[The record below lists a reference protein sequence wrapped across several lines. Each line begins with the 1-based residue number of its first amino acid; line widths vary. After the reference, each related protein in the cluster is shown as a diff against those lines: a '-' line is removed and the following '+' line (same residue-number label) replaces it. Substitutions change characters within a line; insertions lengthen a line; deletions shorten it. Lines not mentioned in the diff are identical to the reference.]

1 MGSVVSDAQTASGRQ
16 SRRSADALF
25 AIGLARASGGA
36 ILFSLPMLM
45 TMEMWQL
52 GLSMSQF
59 RLALLLLLTI
69 PLLIGLSHYMGFE
82 ETFGFLD
89 DAVDAFVAVAV
100 GFFASAAALG
110 LFAVIEFGMSS
121 QEIVG
126 SVAMQ
131 AVPGSIG
138 AMFAQSQLGGAE
150 NKKKEWRASYAGKV
164 FIMAAGAL
172 FLAFNV
178 APTEEVV
185 LIAHKMTA
193 WHSAALVLAS
203 LVVMHAFVYAVEFH
217 GQVSLRWREPLWS
230 EFLRFTVVGY
240 AVVLMISLYVL
251 WTFGRTDAMP
261 FGEILSAVIVL
272 GFPGAIGA
280 AAARLI
286 L

>member
-1 MGSVVSDAQTASGRQ
+1 MGSVVSDGQTSGQ
-16 SRRSADALF
+16 TRRSADVVF

-36 ILFSLPMLM
+36 ILFSLPILM
-45 TMEMWQL
+45 TMEMWRL
-52 GLSMSQF
+52 GFSISEF

-89 DAVDAFVAVAV
+89 DAVDAFVALAV
-100 GFFASAAALG
+100 GFVASAAVLG
-110 LFAVIEFGMSS
+110 LLAVIRLGMSS
-121 QEIVG
+121 HEIIG
-126 SVAMQ
+126 SIAIQ

-150 NKKKEWRASYAGKV
+150 KKKKEWRAAYGGKM
-164 FIMAAGAL
+164 FIMAAGGL
-172 FLAFNV
+172 FLAFNI

-193 WHSAALVLAS
+193 WHSTALVLAS

-217 GQVSLRWREPLWS
+217 GQVSMRWRGPLWS
-230 EFLRFTVVGY
+230 EFLRFTLVGY
-240 AVVLMISLYVL
+240 AAVLMISLYIL
-251 WTFGRTDAMP
+251 WTFGRTDTMP

-272 GFPGAIGA
+272 GFPAAIGA

>member
-110 LFAVIEFGMSS
+110 LFAVIEFRMSS

-217 GQVSLRWREPLWS
+217 GQVSLRWRGPLWS